1 MIGRIVGGVVAIAV
15 GFTLLPSIKEQT
27 NLVLA
32 NMSASNVTTTAS
44 AQTIIQI
51 VPAVFGFAIAM
62 MAIGIAYS
70 GLRDAGLVGSKY
82 EEEYEEA
89 VKEQEPNHKQ
99 TYYEYV
105 QERIAAQKAIRG
117 RFW

>member
-15 GFTLLPSIKEQT
+15 GFTLLPSI
-27 NLVLA
+27 
-32 NMSASNVTTTAS
+32 SNVTTTAS

-70 GLRDAGLVGSKY
+70 GLRDAGLIGSKY
-82 EEEYEEA
+82 QEDYETDMEEKLAEN
-89 VKEQEPNHKQ
+89 PNHKQ

-117 RFW
+117 RWW

>member
-32 NMSASNVTTTAS
+32 NMSASNVT

-51 VPAVFGFAIAM
+51 VPAVFGFAIAI
-62 MAIGIAYS
+62 MAMGIAYS
-70 GLRDAGLVGSKY
+70 GLRDAGLIGSKY
-82 EEEYEEA
+82 QEDYETDMEEKLAEN
-89 VKEQEPNHKQ
+89 PNHKQ